1 METNENKLPI
11 TIEPD
16 RTKLHNILSASAV
29 SFKDI
34 ISFYDLIEKYNL
46 HDRFSV
52 YTASFEDY
60 INIFVIKYDNLSS
73 IYRLDTSLYSD
84 IHCYNRIYER
94 KTSDI
99 HNFLNQGGKQ
109 EIMPLFGSG
118 VDFDIK
124 LSKSDFMRKFIYAI
138 NFLVNS
144 YFKKIEYFNNQKE
157 NSIQKHNQYMN
168 YKLELQTT
176 PHFNKML
183 IKQSKIYEYITIYEK
198 RLVITNLYPS
208 YKDLSEYELKKVII
222 DELLNESLEKFD
234 NQLKPNIANYSKLKD
249 LLDILNRDYLEYTM

>member
-34 ISFYDLIEKYNL
+34 ISFYDIVEKYNL

-84 IHCYNRIYER
+84 FNCYNKLYER
-94 KTSDI
+94 TTSDI
-99 HNFLNQGGKQ
+99 NNFLNPNGRQ
-109 EIMPLFGSG
+109 EIIPLFGSG

-168 YKLELQTT
+168 YKLELQTI
-176 PHFNKML
+176 PHFDGRLMKPS
-183 IKQSKIYEYITIYEK
+183 KYYQSFSIYEK
-198 RLVITNLYPS
+198 RLIVVNLYPS

-222 DELLNESLEKFD
+222 DELLNESLEKYD
-234 NQLKPNIANYSKLKD
+234 NQLKPNIENYSKLKD
-249 LLDILNRDYLEYTM
+249 LSDIINKDYLEYTM

>member
-1 METNENKLPI
+1 METKLPI
-11 TIEPD
+11 SIEPD
-16 RTKLHNILSASAV
+16 RSKLHNILSASAV
-29 SFKDI
+29 SIQDI

-52 YTASFEDY
+52 YTCPYEDY

-99 HNFLNQGGKQ
+99 HNFLNQGGRQ

-157 NSIQKHNQYMN
+157 NIIAKHNQYMN
-168 YKLELQTT
+168 YKLELQTI
-176 PHFNKML
+176 PHFDSRLMKPS
-183 IKQSKIYEYITIYEK
+183 KYYQSITIYEK
-198 RLVITNLYPS
+198 RLIVVNLYPS
-208 YKDLSEYELKKVII
+208 YKDLSEYELKKLII

-249 LLDILNRDYLEYTM
+249 LLDIINKDYLEYTM

>member
-29 SFKDI
+29 SIQDI

-73 IYRLDTSLYSD
+73 IYRLNTSLYSD

-94 KTSDI
+94 TTSDI
-99 HNFLNQGGKQ
+99 HNFLNQGGRQ

-144 YFKKIEYFNNQKE
+144 YFKKIEYYNNQKE
-157 NSIQKHNQYMN
+157 NTIAKYNQYMN
-168 YKLELQTT
+168 YKLELQTIPQQT
-176 PHFNKML
+176 YEAKQVLSIFFNL
-183 IKQSKIYEYITIYEK
+183 
-198 RLVITNLYPS
+198 
-208 YKDLSEYELKKVII
+208 
-222 DELLNESLEKFD
+222 
-234 NQLKPNIANYSKLKD
+234 
-249 LLDILNRDYLEYTM
+249 

>member
-1 METNENKLPI
+1 METKLPI

-29 SFKDI
+29 SIQDI

-52 YTASFEDY
+52 YTCPYEDY
-60 INIFVIKYDNLSS
+60 MTAFKIKYDNLSS
-73 IYRLDTSLYSD
+73 IYRFDTSLYSD
-84 IHCYNRIYER
+84 FNCYNKLYER
-94 KTSDI
+94 TTSDI
-99 HNFLNQGGKQ
+99 NNFLNPNGRQ
-109 EIMPLFGSG
+109 EIMPLYGIG
-118 VDFDIK
+118 IDFNIK
-124 LSKSDFMRKFIYAI
+124 LSKSEFMRKFIYAI
-138 NFLVNS
+138 NFLIDS
-144 YFKKIEYFNNQKE
+144 YFKMIKYYNNQKE
-157 NSIQKHNQYMN
+157 NTIAKYNQYMN
-168 YKLELQTT
+168 YKLELQTI

-208 YKDLSEYELKKVII
+208 YKDLSEYELKKLII

-234 NQLKPNIANYSKLKD
+234 NQLKPNIDNYSKLKD
-249 LLDILNRDYLEYTM
+249 LSDIINKDYLEYTM

>member
-1 METNENKLPI
+1 METKLPI

-29 SFKDI
+29 SIQDI

-52 YTASFEDY
+52 YTCPYEDY
-60 INIFVIKYDNLSS
+60 MTAFKIKYDNLSS
-73 IYRLDTSLYSD
+73 IYRFDTSLYSD
-84 IHCYNRIYER
+84 FNCYNKLYER
-94 KTSDI
+94 TTSDI
-99 HNFLNQGGKQ
+99 NNFLNPNGRQ
-109 EIMPLFGSG
+109 EIMPLYGIG
-118 VDFDIK
+118 IDFNIK
-124 LSKSDFMRKFIYAI
+124 LSKSEFMRKFIYAI
-138 NFLVNS
+138 NFLIDS
-144 YFKKIEYFNNQKE
+144 YFKMIKYYNNQKE
-157 NSIQKHNQYMN
+157 NTITKHNQYMN

-208 YKDLSEYELKKVII
+208 YKDLSEYELKKLII

-234 NQLKPNIANYSKLKD
+234 NQLKPNIANYSKFKD
-249 LLDILNRDYLEYTM
+249 LLDIINKDYLEYTM

>member
-29 SFKDI
+29 SIQDI
-34 ISFYDLIEKYNL
+34 ITFYDIVEKYNL

-52 YTASFEDY
+52 YTCPYEDY
-60 INIFVIKYDNLSS
+60 MTAFKIKYDNLSS
-73 IYRLDTSLYSD
+73 IYRFDTSLYSD
-84 IHCYNRIYER
+84 FNCYNKLYER
-94 KTSDI
+94 TTSDI
-99 HNFLNQGGKQ
+99 HNFLNPNGRQ

-157 NSIQKHNQYMN
+157 NTIQKHNQYMN

-198 RLVITNLYPS
+198 RLIVVNLYPS
-208 YKDLSEYELKKVII
+208 YKDLSEYELKKLII
-222 DELLNESLEKFD
+222 DELLNESLEKYD
-234 NQLKPNIANYSKLKD
+234 NQLKPNIDNYSKLKD
-249 LLDILNRDYLEYTM
+249 LLDIINKDYLEYTM

>member
-11 TIEPD
+11 TIESD

-99 HNFLNQGGKQ
+99 HNFLNQGDTQ

-157 NSIQKHNQYMN
+157 NTIAKHNQYMN
-168 YKLELQTT
+168 YKLELKTI
-176 PHFNKML
+176 PHFDGRLMKPS
-183 IKQSKIYEYITIYEK
+183 KYYQSITIYEK
-198 RLVITNLYPS
+198 RLIVVNLYPS
-208 YKDLSEYELKKVII
+208 YKDLSEYELKKLII

-234 NQLKPNIANYSKLKD
+234 NQLKPNIDNYSKLKD
-249 LLDILNRDYLEYTM
+249 LLDIINKDYLEYTM

>member
-1 METNENKLPI
+1 METKLPI

-29 SFKDI
+29 SIQDI

-52 YTASFEDY
+52 YTCPYEDY
-60 INIFVIKYDNLSS
+60 MTAFKIKYDNLSS
-73 IYRLDTSLYSD
+73 IYRFDTSLYSD
-84 IHCYNRIYER
+84 FNCYNKLYER
-94 KTSDI
+94 TTSDI
-99 HNFLNQGGKQ
+99 NNFLNPNGRQ
-109 EIMPLFGSG
+109 EIMPLYGIG
-118 VDFDIK
+118 IDFNIK
-124 LSKSDFMRKFIYAI
+124 LSKSEFMRKFIYAI
-138 NFLVNS
+138 NFLIDS
-144 YFKKIEYFNNQKE
+144 YFKMIKYYNNQKE
-157 NSIQKHNQYMN
+157 NTIAKYNQYMN

-208 YKDLSEYELKKVII
+208 YKDLSEYELK
-222 DELLNESLEKFD
+222 N
-234 NQLKPNIANYSKLKD
+234 
-249 LLDILNRDYLEYTM
+249 